1 MPKGIE
7 VVHVGPSV
15 DADGRDD
22 VQGGPGR
29 TGITAYCAVGGEVGY
44 HAGECYNLMRKRL
57 QKVERSSHDLEVI
70 VSREF
75 LLQI

>member
-22 VQGGPGR
+22 VQGAQAVLASPR
-29 TGITAYCAVGGEVGY
+29 TVQLAENWGTT
-44 HAGECYNLMRKRL
+44 
-57 QKVERSSHDLEVI
+57 LENATT
-70 VSREF
+70 
-75 LLQI
+75 